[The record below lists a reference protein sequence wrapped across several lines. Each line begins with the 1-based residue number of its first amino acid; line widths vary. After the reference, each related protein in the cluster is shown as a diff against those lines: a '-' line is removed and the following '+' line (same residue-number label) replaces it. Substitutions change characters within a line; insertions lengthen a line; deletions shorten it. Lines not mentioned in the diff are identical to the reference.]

1 MQIVEGNITLYW
13 LNSFYNITFNSQTH
27 LKDKHKTRVSKEWYV
42 KYLKALELKEPLNVL
57 NVFNMEKRA

>member
-27 LKDKHKTRVSKEWYV
+27 LKDKHKTKEC
-42 KYLKALELKEPLNVL
+42 LKSGMWNI
-57 NVFNMEKRA
+57 

>member
-27 LKDKHKTRVSKEWYV
+27 LKDKHKTKEC
-42 KYLKALELKEPLNVL
+42 LKSG
-57 NVFNMEKRA
+57 M